1 MNKLYNTTNIFNLY
15 YVEIDN
21 NCKKHH
27 IKTFSKEWWKTMW
40 KLKPKFKLR
49 IETY

>member
-15 YVEIDN
+15 YVDADN
-21 NCKKHH
+21 GKKHN

>member
-15 YVEIDN
+15 YVDVD
-21 NCKKHH
+21 NCKKYN